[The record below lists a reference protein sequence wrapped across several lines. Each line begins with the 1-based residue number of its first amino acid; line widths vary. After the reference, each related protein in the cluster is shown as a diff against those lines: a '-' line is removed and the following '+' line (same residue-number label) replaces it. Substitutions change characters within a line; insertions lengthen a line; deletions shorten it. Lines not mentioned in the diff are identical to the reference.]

1 METPANDRQSS
12 RNNQNN
18 RYKFIICILEKV
30 HTSSLYLGSCTTL
43 WLPSGPRSC
52 WKSIAL
58 HRRRTA
64 AAASRSQ
71 NGRAAG
77 TVGIAP
83 GGARGGSRGGEGP
96 AARWPAEETA
106 RRRRQ
111 ALARGPRWNF
121 PVAPGPGAGVGV
133 LLEPSGRE
141 AAATLQRLV
150 RSHWGRLVRSSA
162 WMAARCTRRA
172 RAQGGAAPPR
182 SRGGPGRFGRAWLD
196 SDAVVLARGG
206 YAGRVLSSVPALPTG
221 PRDASAQA
229 RSTSARPRPRLPV
242 LGAAAAAAA

>member
-1 METPANDRQSS
+1 MAHVDGARRCGRGPAAR
-12 RNNQNN
+12 
-18 RYKFIICILEKV
+18 
-30 HTSSLYLGSCTTL
+30 
-43 WLPSGPRSC
+43 PAP
-52 WKSIAL
+52 AL
-58 HRRRTA
+58 HRRRSGRTA
-64 AAASRSQ
+64 AAAPRSQ

-77 TVGIAP
+77 TIGIAP

-96 AARWPAEETA
+96 AARWPAEESA

-121 PVAPGPGAGVGV
+121 PALERGWGCFRSRAGARRRRRCSGSWGVTRDAWSEAPHGWRRDVRAV
-133 LLEPSGRE
+133 LRG
-141 AAATLQRLV
+141 
-150 RSHWGRLVRSSA
+150 
-162 WMAARCTRRA
+162 A

-206 YAGRVLSSVPALPTG
+206 YAGRVISSVPALPTG

-229 RSTSARPRPRLPV
+229 RSTSTPRVSGPRPRRPV
-242 LGAAAAAAA
+242 LGATAAA

>member
-1 METPANDRQSS
+1 MKLMETPANDRQSS

-30 HTSSLYLGSCTTL
+30 HTSSLYLSSCTTL

-96 AARWPAEETA
+96 AARWPVEETA

-111 ALARGPRWNF
+111 ALARGPRWNL
-121 PVAPGPGAGVGV
+121 PALERGWGA
-133 LLEPSGRE
+133 SGAE
-141 AAATLQRLV
+141 Q
-150 RSHWGRLVRSSA
+150 
-162 WMAARCTRRA
+162 
-172 RAQGGAAPPR
+172 
-182 SRGGPGRFGRAWLD
+182 
-196 SDAVVLARGG
+196 ARGG
-206 YAGRVLSSVPALPTG
+206 G
-221 PRDASAQA
+221 D
-229 RSTSARPRPRLPV
+229 
-242 LGAAAAAAA
+242 AAAARGESLGTLGPKLRMDGGEMYAPYYAARAPKVGPRRRDPAAGRADSAGPGSIRTLWFWRAGATRAA